1 MALPNFW
8 KAIRQKADNQA
19 AKHKGAAG
27 SAQTPIRMSGT
38 VVRTLQSKPHT
49 SDSITEQTATGH
61 MGNDYVTPTPERF
74 VEGQDR
80 ERYQDIANSHLSE
93 GPTPGRIPRPYN
105 DRMMGKIGKG
115 NTPNGNTS
123 LLLSISGV
131 SAGGQGDAMY
141 IPHTSVLRP
150 AGKSVG
156 SLRTIDDG
164 AQIPGVYL
172 ADPTRR

>member
-1 MALPNFW
+1 MANNRFLNILRIKQDTQPTQAVKLPVNLT
-8 KAIRQKADNQA
+8 
-19 AKHKGAAG
+19 G
-27 SAQTPIRMSGT
+27 STKP
-38 VVRTLQSKPHT
+38 VVGNLHQ
-49 SDSITEQTATGH
+49 SDSLTEQVATGL
-61 MGNDYVTPTPERF
+61 MGNDFVTPTPERF
-74 VEGQDR
+74 ILEADK

-105 DRMMGKIGKG
+105 DRMAGKIGRNNAPAG
-115 NTPNGNTS
+115 VTS
-123 LLLSISGV
+123 LLLNISGV
-131 SAGGQGDAMY
+131 SAGGLGDGVY

-150 AGKSVG
+150 AGRASG